1 MPLLV
6 FPPLFL
12 NSLTAASNVNK
23 NKMNIEIVVQ
33 SRSQHSRET
42 AVNESYNFDL
52 CFQIISTSKNPS
64 ILIFIGNERKKMFWF
79 LFFTRE
85 ENV

>member
-1 MPLLV
+1 MPLLI

-52 CFQIISTSKNPS
+52 CF
-64 ILIFIGNERKKMFWF
+64 
-79 LFFTRE
+79 
-85 ENV
+85 

>member
-12 NSLTAASNVNK
+12 NSLTAASNHPSNVNK

-52 CFQIISTSKNPS
+52 CF
-64 ILIFIGNERKKMFWF
+64 
-79 LFFTRE
+79 
-85 ENV
+85 